1 MSIPPPGDPP
11 LPVETRTIEFS
22 GPEVIDALVDF
33 CRKMKRPVPTGRINP
48 LIVVDRNQNRIAFEG
63 GGRPARVHFYETE
76 LASALLA
83 YCKKKRIPVARGAAK
98 SLQFTPDSVTLR
110 LTMP

>member
-1 MSIPPPGDPP
+1 MPI
-11 LPVETRTIEFS
+11 ETRTIEFS
-22 GPEVIDALVDF
+22 GPEVIEALVDF
-33 CRKMKRPVPTGRINP
+33 CRAHKRPVPTGKIRP
-48 LIVVDRNQNRIAFEG
+48 LIAVGRRENKVAFEG
-63 GGRPARVHFYETE
+63 GGKPSRVTFYETE

-98 SLQFTPDSVTLR
+98 SLRFTPDTVTLR